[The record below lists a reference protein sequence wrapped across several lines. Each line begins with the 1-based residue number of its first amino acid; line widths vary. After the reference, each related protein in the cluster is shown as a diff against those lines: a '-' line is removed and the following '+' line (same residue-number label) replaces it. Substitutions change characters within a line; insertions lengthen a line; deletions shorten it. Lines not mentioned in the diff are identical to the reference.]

1 MGNIGVKVKP
11 FDSGLGD
18 RNTLDSTV
26 SISDQQSLWLWLF
39 IMDDS
44 RPTRIVILGTTGSG
58 KTTLSHRLSERLQL
72 PAIELDAF
80 RHGPNWSETPDD
92 EFRQLIADSL
102 SGEGW
107 IVDGNYSVARDII
120 WPRATTLIWLDYS
133 FPLVFWRLF
142 WRTMTRGIMRK
153 RLWNDN
159 REDLWRHFLTRD
171 SLFLWA
177 IRTHWSR
184 RKSLEYVLSLP
195 EYSGIEVK
203 RFRSARETEVWLDA
217 MQSGL

>member
-1 MGNIGVKVKP
+1 
-11 FDSGLGD
+11 
-18 RNTLDSTV
+18 
-26 SISDQQSLWLWLF
+26 
-39 IMDDS
+39 MDDK
-44 RPTRIVILGTTGSG
+44 RFTRLVILGTTGSG
-58 KTTLSHRLSERLQL
+58 KTTLSRRLAEKLQI
-72 PAIELDAF
+72 PSIELDAF

-92 EFRQLIADSL
+92 EFRAKVNDSL
-102 SGEGW
+102 KADEW
-107 IVDGNYSVARDII
+107 IVDGNYSVARDIV

-159 REDLWRHFLTRD
+159 KEDLWRHFLTKD

-184 RKSLEYVLSLP
+184 RKLLERVLSLP
-195 EYSGIEVK
+195 DYRGIKVK
-203 RFRSARETEVWLDA
+203 RFRSARSTEKWLEG
-217 MQSGL
+217 MLSR

>member
-1 MGNIGVKVKP
+1 
-11 FDSGLGD
+11 
-18 RNTLDSTV
+18 
-26 SISDQQSLWLWLF
+26 
-39 IMDDS
+39 MDDS
-44 RPTRIVILGTTGSG
+44 RSTRIVILGTTGSG
-58 KTTLSHRLSERLQL
+58 KTTLSHRLAERLQI
-72 PAIELDAF
+72 PSIELDAF

-92 EFRQLIADSL
+92 EFREKIKDSL
-102 SGEGW
+102 DCDEW

-153 RLWNDN
+153 RLWNGN
-159 REDLWRHFLTRD
+159 KEDLWRHFLTKD

-184 RKSLEYVLSLP
+184 RKSLERVLSLP
-195 EYSGIEVK
+195 DYSDVVVK
-203 RFRSARETEVWLDA
+203 RFRSARETEVWLDK